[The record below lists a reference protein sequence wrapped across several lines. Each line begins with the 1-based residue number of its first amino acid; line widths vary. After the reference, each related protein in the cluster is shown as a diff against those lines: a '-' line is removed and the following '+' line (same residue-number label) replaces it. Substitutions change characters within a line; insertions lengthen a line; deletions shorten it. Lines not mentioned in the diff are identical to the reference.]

1 MGKGKV
7 MAHSRCAGRGL
18 QVTNEL
24 QPWGRENWPHS
35 LHLLEE
41 TATQHMHRVEVRYY
55 GEKRNQ
61 RYSYSFDMN
70 MDSGGNREL
79 AWNRSTMGA
88 LKSINLFY
96 SC

>member
-7 MAHSRCAGRGL
+7 MAEGASRCAERGV

-24 QPWGRENWPHS
+24 QPWGTENWPH
-35 LHLLEE
+35 LLRLLEE

-61 RYSYSFDMN
+61 RYMN
-70 MDSGGNREL
+70 MDSGGNHEL
-79 AWNRSTMGA
+79 A
-88 LKSINLFY
+88 
-96 SC
+96 